1 MDNRSN
7 AMPERKDGKKSQKSG
22 GKKRKGDN
30 VPVET
35 NPKQKTISSFY
46 SVNGKTFSKS
56 KFFFIKSNEE
66 FIEINNIVYLVPKNI
81 ATSNTTVTATT
92 VTKSTVSTPSNDPP
106 EVVNSLVTK
115 TTEAVHEQ
123 MDIAEGIFFSLILI
137 QPMKPVVQISES
149 L

>member
-35 NPKQKTISSFY
+35 NPKQKNISSFY

-56 KFFFIKSNEE
+56 KFFLSNRM
-66 FIEINNIVYLVPKNI
+66 KN
-81 ATSNTTVTATT
+81 
-92 VTKSTVSTPSNDPP
+92 
-106 EVVNSLVTK
+106 L
-115 TTEAVHEQ
+115 
-123 MDIAEGIFFSLILI
+123 
-137 QPMKPVVQISES
+137 
-149 L
+149 